1 MDGTIDINRE
11 AADPSMIFF
20 RGKYYIFASMT
31 LDVQV
36 SEDLVHWERHPLP
49 EELPLYG
56 YAPDACVYGDYV
68 YICANESEEVCHF
81 YRTKDILEGPYEKI
95 EGTFAFSD
103 PCVFAD
109 DDGRIYFYW
118 GLSCKTPIYG
128 VELDPKTMR
137 PLGDVKELIWGNPF
151 ETGYERI
158 GEDNTILP
166 LSPEELETQF
176 QGALRQRGI
185 EDENMIPK
193 EMAEIMKDILR
204 NAPYIEGAWMNK
216 FRGKYYLQYA
226 APGTHFNVYS
236 DGVYVSDQPLGPF
249 VLADNNPY
257 SFKPGGFF
265 PGAGH
270 GSTMED
276 EQGHLWHASTMRIS
290 LNHQFERR
298 IGLWPA
304 GIDED
309 GELFCNQRYGDW
321 PMAMQQAKLDPW
333 ADPSWYLLSYG
344 RNVEASSAT
353 EGHEPSLA
361 ADENVRTWWQ
371 AAGNDPGQWI
381 LMDLGKVYRTH
392 AVQINF
398 ADDKT
403 KLPLEKAD
411 FAPGRDRYIEGAQLY
426 TRWVLEGS
434 LDGEHYEVLCDK
446 SKANTDLAH
455 DLYLRE
461 EGFDVRYLKLTILEV
476 PYGQNPCIS
485 GLRVFGVGDSAK
497 PKAPEYRATRA
508 GDLDMDVTIWPEKEE
523 TSDPEIPVDAA
534 VGYNILWGSS
544 PEKLYHSYMIF
555 GKEKRIGAL
564 VKGRSYYVRVDAFN
578 ENGITE
584 GTVQKVM

>member
-1 MDGTIDINRE
+1 
-11 AADPSMIFF
+11 
-20 RGKYYIFASMT
+20 
-31 LDVQV
+31 
-36 SEDLVHWERHPLP
+36 
-49 EELPLYG
+49 
-56 YAPDACVYGDYV
+56 
-68 YICANESEEVCHF
+68 
-81 YRTKDILEGPYEKI
+81 
-95 EGTFAFSD
+95 
-103 PCVFAD
+103 
-109 DDGRIYFYW
+109 
-118 GLSCKTPIYG
+118 
-128 VELDPKTMR
+128 
-137 PLGDVKELIWGNPF
+137 
-151 ETGYERI
+151 
-158 GEDNTILP
+158 
-166 LSPEELETQF
+166 
-176 QGALRQRGI
+176 
-185 EDENMIPK
+185 
-193 EMAEIMKDILR
+193 MKDILR

-544 PEKLYHSYMIF
+544 TEKLYHSYMIF